1 METLIWIG
9 AFILILLGYSHF
21 ESWKSEK
28 KSDKIDSLLE
38 KVDFFPVM
46 EKNLEL
52 LTGSSEMERTVLV
65 PFNDA
70 FNFIEGGL
78 GDFLIDALEI
88 DRKEENVELLEEL
101 IDLFGSK
108 EFEKAEKKSFSLLN
122 ENAKVLVP
130 KVTVN
135 IVDKMG
141 VEKKFR
147 TFTLNYYTMKKMK
160 KSLEKSVY

>member
-9 AFILILLGYSHF
+9 VFILILLGYSHF

-46 EKNLEL
+46 KKNLEL

-70 FNFIEGGL
+70 FNFTEGGL
-78 GDFLIDALEI
+78 GDFLIDALEF
-88 DRKEENVELLEEL
+88 DRKEE
-101 IDLFGSK
+101 K
-108 EFEKAEKKSFSLLN
+108 
-122 ENAKVLVP
+122 
-130 KVTVN
+130 
-135 IVDKMG
+135 
-141 VEKKFR
+141 
-147 TFTLNYYTMKKMK
+147 
-160 KSLEKSVY
+160 